1 MTYGL
6 LKTLDGMAWDTLRVY
21 ASAKPKIPY
30 LTLSGLFKLEFS
42 GNFTNADQGTTSQ
55 PKVT

>member
-1 MTYGL
+1 MIPYN
-6 LKTLDGMAWDTLRVY
+6 GMAWDTLRVY